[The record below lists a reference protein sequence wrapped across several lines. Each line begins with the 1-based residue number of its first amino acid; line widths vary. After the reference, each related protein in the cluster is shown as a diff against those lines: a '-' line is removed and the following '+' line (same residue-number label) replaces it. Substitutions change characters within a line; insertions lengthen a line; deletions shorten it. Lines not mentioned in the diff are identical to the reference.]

1 PAVRAHPSG
10 QGLAGE
16 RETDAVAAEEV
27 GVLARCGEF
36 AREEHAEPAYFA
48 GPGGIRERVERPCS
62 VLVGELN
69 LGRLGAHA
77 DPYRRVAF
85 TPVAVAHRVDE
96 ELLQHDVEPQAA
108 LPRHPGLGAERL
120 AERADAAHIE
130 RGSERLAARVG
141 MPVQEADRVVTG
153 ADGTVGITFADN
165 SLLSIGPGSSFAIDR
180 YVFDSTTHAGKF
192 DSTLSKGT
200 LAVVSGKMV

>member
-1 PAVRAHPSG
+1 MRASLAVVLFSVSAAA
-10 QGLAGE
+10 LAADAGE
-16 RETDAVAAEEV
+16 IKVVR
-27 GVLARCGEF
+27 G
-36 AREEHAEPAYFA
+36 
-48 GPGGIRERVERPCS
+48 
-62 VLVGELN
+62 
-69 LGRLGAHA
+69 
-77 DPYRRVAF
+77 
-85 TPVAVAHRVDE
+85 
-96 ELLQHDVEPQAA
+96 
-108 LPRHPGLGAERL
+108 
-120 AERADAAHIE
+120 AAHIE

-200 LAVVSGKMV
+200 LAVVSGKMVKQSPEAMHVRTPSAIMGVRGTDFVVRVSDH

>member
-1 PAVRAHPSG
+1 MRASLAVVLFSISAAA
-10 QGLAGE
+10 LAADAGE
-16 RETDAVAAEEV
+16 IKVVR
-27 GVLARCGEF
+27 G
-36 AREEHAEPAYFA
+36 
-48 GPGGIRERVERPCS
+48 
-62 VLVGELN
+62 
-69 LGRLGAHA
+69 
-77 DPYRRVAF
+77 
-85 TPVAVAHRVDE
+85 
-96 ELLQHDVEPQAA
+96 
-108 LPRHPGLGAERL
+108 
-120 AERADAAHIE
+120 AAHIE

-200 LAVVSGKMV
+200 LAVVSGKMVKQSPEAMHVRTPSAIMGVRGTDFVVRVSDH